1 MTTAPTTAHKKSR
14 TEFVPSGRSSA
25 TAVGDRDQ
33 RLTAAEPVDT
43 GTALAAFVALLA
55 GGPFLLATAA
65 VLGDDAA
72 SATQQI
78 TGALTV

>member
-1 MTTAPTTAHKKSR
+1 MLIPEAGGPW
-14 TEFVPSGRSSA
+14 SA
-25 TAVGDRDQ
+25 GAIQ
-33 RLTAAEPVDT
+33 RPAAADPLDT
-43 GTALAAFVALLA
+43 GTAFVA

>member
-14 TEFVPSGRSSA
+14 AEFVPSGRSSP
-25 TAVGDRDQ
+25 TAFGGRDQ
-33 RLTAAEPVDT
+33 RPSAADPVDT
-43 GTALAAFVALLA
+43 GTALAAFVAGGLL
-55 GGPFLLATAA
+55 LLATAA

-78 TGALTV
+78 TGAVTVV

>member
-14 TEFVPSGRSSA
+14 AEFVPSGTSA
-25 TAVGDRDQ
+25 SQASGDRCQ
-33 RLTAAEPVDT
+33 LPAATDPVDT
-43 GTALAAFVALLA
+43 GTALAALVA
-55 GGPFLLATAA
+55 GGPLLLATAA